1 MATTTFSGPIK
12 AGTISNTTG
21 TTLGDD
27 VRNTGQVV
35 MTQSIMIDAAVAAG
49 TTTYN
54 VGVIPKNSQLLT
66 TTIRVAIASDQG
78 TSATVSVGKTGTAQ
92 YFIANTNIKAQG
104 ETSSIADAA
113 LDEADRFGSDTQI
126 TATLIA
132 VGTTATTGQVTVTFT
147 YVQEEEYNMAQT
159 TFSGP
164 IRAGTISNTTGTT
177 LGDNVAN
184 VGQVVMSQ
192 SIMID
197 AAVAAGTTTY
207 NVGVIPK
214 NSQLL
219 TTTIRVAIAS
229 DQGTTATV
237 SVGKTGSAAYFIG
250 NTDVKTL
257 GETSSIADAALDEAD
272 RFGSDT
278 QITATLIA
286 VGTTATT
293 GQVTVTFT
301 YVQANNLQDATA
313 V

>member
-21 TTLGDD
+21 TTVGDD
-27 VRNTGQVV
+27 
-35 MTQSIMIDAAVAAG
+35 
-49 TTTYN
+49 
-54 VGVIPKNSQLLT
+54 
-66 TTIRVAIASDQG
+66 
-78 TSATVSVGKTGTAQ
+78 
-92 YFIANTNIKAQG
+92 
-104 ETSSIADAA
+104 
-113 LDEADRFGSDTQI
+113 
-126 TATLIA
+126 
-132 VGTTATTGQVTVTFT
+132 
-147 YVQEEEYNMAQT
+147 
-159 TFSGP
+159 
-164 IRAGTISNTTGTT
+164 
-177 LGDNVAN
+177 VAN

-237 SVGKTGSAAYFIG
+237 SVGKTGSAQFFIA
-250 NTDVKTL
+250 NTNIKAQ
-257 GETSSIADAALDEAD
+257 GETSSIANCALDEAD
-272 RFGSDT
+272 RFSSDT

-286 VGTTATT
+286 AGNTATV

-301 YVQANNLQDATA
+301 YVQANNLSDATA

>member
-66 TTIRVAIASDQG
+66 TTIRVAIVSNASG
-78 TSATVSVGKTGTAQ
+78 TATVSVGKTGTAQ
-92 YFIANTNIKAQG
+92 YLIANTNVKA
-104 ETSSIADAA
+104 
-113 LDEADRFGSDTQI
+113 
-126 TATLIA
+126 
-132 VGTTATTGQVTVTFT
+132 
-147 YVQEEEYNMAQT
+147 
-159 TFSGP
+159 
-164 IRAGTISNTTGTT
+164 
-177 LGDNVAN
+177 
-184 VGQVVMSQ
+184 
-192 SIMID
+192 
-197 AAVAAGTTTY
+197 
-207 NVGVIPK
+207 
-214 NSQLL
+214 
-219 TTTIRVAIAS
+219 
-229 DQGTTATV
+229 
-237 SVGKTGSAAYFIG
+237 
-250 NTDVKTL
+250 L

-286 VGTTATT
+286 AGTTATT

-301 YVQANNLQDATA
+301 YVQANNLQDAATA
-313 V
+313 